1 MKYGLPRRFAP
12 RNDINWSHCKPPTV
26 IASRRRSNP
35 SVVLHHL
42 KYGLPRR
49 YAPRN
54 DGESE
59 SVNVLNAILLVSF
72 YSPFRPITTPIVRIM
87 VSISNQTLQ

>member
-1 MKYGLPRRFAP
+1 MKYGLPRRF
-12 RNDINWSHCKPPTV
+12 
-26 IASRRRSNP
+26 
-35 SVVLHHL
+35 
-42 KYGLPRR
+42 
-49 YAPRN
+49 APRN